1 MRKLLIFL
9 SIVLSVSLAR
19 AQTNTDSL
27 KMAGLNDLITSAFGK
42 NVKFEPLEIQKR
54 VELSKK
60 NQVNKQPMP
69 MLEGMVDYIPFD
81 FMTKPEYG
89 AFYSQKLMIG
99 KLNDMGEMS
108 TIKANKKDIEKEML
122 KIELVK
128 QIKQNY
134 FQLYNLER
142 LLAFNTEYQKIM
154 KNIIKNLENSYSSG
168 MGSQSQILKM
178 NNELQMMELE
188 QIEMNEMKKV
198 SINNMRVLANINLP
212 DNFST
217 KDVSESNITELDSNR
232 LIRQMLSNNPE
243 FKMIN
248 NMLEETRL
256 EKKIAENDRIPDITL
271 RGGIKYM
278 AKEPM
283 TYMTFGIGI
292 DLSFMPWNAKRIDAV
307 VEEKRL
313 TELQV
318 SSVQSSTF
326 QYMRN
331 ELVSMIIM
339 LNTIKKKADYIREV
353 LIPQTE
359 QTFNSSLVSYSS
371 SASEFM
377 NLLDS
382 YRKLREADQ
391 MLITEET
398 NYLKQYAELEF
409 LTGTRIQNTNKH

>member
-1 MRKLLIFL
+1 MRKLIIFL

-19 AQTNTDSL
+19 AQSNTDSL
-27 KMAGLNDLITSAFGK
+27 KMAGLNDLISSAFGR

-81 FMTKPEYG
+81 FMAKPEYG
-89 AFYSQKLMIG
+89 AFYSQKLMLG
-99 KLNDMGEMS
+99 KLDDMEQMS
-108 TIKANKKDIEKEML
+108 VIKANKKDIEKEML

-154 KNIIKNLENSYSSG
+154 KNIIKTLENSYASG
-168 MGSQSQILKM
+168 MGSQSPILKM

-188 QIEMNEMKKV
+188 QIEMTEMKKV

-212 DNFST
+212 DNFAT
-217 KDVSESNITELDSNR
+217 KDVSESNITDLDSNK
-232 LIRQMLSNNPE
+232 LIKQMLENNPE

-248 NMLEETRL
+248 NMIDETRL

-271 RGGIKYM
+271 RGGVKYM

-283 TYMTFGIGI
+283 TFMTFGIGI
-292 DLSFMPWNAKRIDAV
+292 DLSFMPWNKKRIDAM
-307 VEEKRL
+307 VEEKTL

-339 LNTIKKKADYIREV
+339 LNTIKKKAAYIRDV

-398 NYLKQYAELEF
+398 NYLKQYAEMEF
-409 LTGTRIQNTNKH
+409 LIGKRIQNIK

>member
-1 MRKLLIFL
+1 MRKLIIFL
-9 SIVLSVSLAR
+9 SLTISFSLAR
-19 AQTNTDSL
+19 AQTDSL
-27 KMAGLNDLITSAFGK
+27 KEIGLSGLITSAIGR
-42 NVKFEPLEIQKR
+42 NVKFEPLEAQKR

-81 FMTKPEYG
+81 FMAKPEYG
-89 AFYSQKLMIG
+89 AFYSQKLMLG
-99 KLNDMGEMS
+99 KLGDMEEMS
-108 TIKANKKDIEKEML
+108 AVKANKKDIEKDML

-142 LLAFNTEYQKIM
+142 LLDFNSGYQKIM
-154 KNIIKNLENSYSSG
+154 KSIIKNLENSYASG
-168 MGSQSQILKM
+168 MGNQSQILKM

-188 QIEMNEMKKV
+188 QIEMKEMKKA
-198 SINNMRVLANINLP
+198 SINNLRILANLMLP
-212 DNFST
+212 DDFTT
-217 KDVSESNITELDSNR
+217 KNINAENISELDSAR
-232 LIRQMLSNNPE
+232 LIKQMLANNPE

-248 NMLEETRL
+248 NMLYETKL

-283 TYMTFGIGI
+283 TFMTFGIGI
-292 DLSFMPWNAKRIDAV
+292 DLSFMPWNRKRIDAV
-307 VEEKRL
+307 VEEKSL
-313 TELQV
+313 MELQV
-318 SSVQSSTF
+318 NSVQSSTF

-331 ELVSMIIM
+331 ELVSMVIM
-339 LNTIKKKADYIREV
+339 LNAIKKKTDYIREV

-359 QTFNSSLVSYSS
+359 QTFNASLVSYSS
-371 SASEFM
+371 GAGEFM

-409 LTGTRIQNTNKH
+409 LTGTGTQNINK

>member
-1 MRKLLIFL
+1 MRILIIFL
-9 SIVLSVSLAR
+9 SIVISVSLAK
-19 AQTNTDSL
+19 AQTDSL
-27 KMAGLNDLITSAFGK
+27 KMAGLNDLILSAFGR
-42 NVKFEPLEIQKR
+42 NVKFEPLEIQMR

-81 FMTKPEYG
+81 FMAKPEYG
-89 AFYSQKLMIG
+89 AFYSQKLMLG
-99 KLNDMGEMS
+99 KLGDMEQMS
-108 TIKANKKDIEKEML
+108 AIKANKIDIEKDML

-154 KNIIKNLENSYSSG
+154 KNIIKTLENSYASG

-178 NNELQMMELE
+178 NNELQIMELE

-198 SINNMRVLANINLP
+198 SINNIRVLANTNLP
-212 DNFST
+212 DDFST
-217 KDVSESNITELDSNR
+217 KNIDEANITELDSNK
-232 LIRQMLSNNPE
+232 LIKLMLANNPE

-256 EKKIAENDRIPDITL
+256 EKRIAENNRIPDITL

-283 TYMTFGIGI
+283 TFMTFGIGI
-292 DLSFMPWNAKRIDAV
+292 DLSFMPWNRQRIDAM
-307 VEEKRL
+307 VEEKTL

-398 NYLKQYAELEF
+398 KYLKQYAELEF
-409 LTGTRIQNTNKH
+409 VVGTKLSK

>member
-1 MRKLLIFL
+1 MRKLIIFL
-9 SIVLSVSLAR
+9 SIVTSITLAK
-19 AQTNTDSL
+19 AQTDSI
-27 KMAGLNDLITSAFGK
+27 KMAGLNDLITFAFGK
-42 NVKFEPLEIQKR
+42 NVKFEPIEIQKR

-81 FMTKPEYG
+81 FMSKPEYG
-89 AFYSQKLMIG
+89 AFYSQKLMLG
-99 KLNDMGEMS
+99 KLGDMELMS
-108 TIKANKKDIEKEML
+108 GIKASKKDIERDML

-154 KNIIKNLENSYSSG
+154 KNIIKTLENSYASG

-178 NNELQMMELE
+178 NNELQIMELE

-198 SINNMRVLANINLP
+198 TINNMRVLANTDLP
-212 DNFST
+212 DDFST
-217 KDVSESNITELDSNR
+217 KNITETNMTELDTNK
-232 LIRQMLSNNPE
+232 LIIQMLTNNPE

-256 EKKIAENDRIPDITL
+256 EKKIAENDKIPDITL
-271 RGGIKYM
+271 KGGIKYM

-283 TYMTFGIGI
+283 TFMTFGIGI
-292 DLSFMPWNAKRIDAV
+292 DLSFMPWNRQRIDAV
-307 VEEKRL
+307 IEEKTL

-318 SSVQSSTF
+318 SSIQNSTF

-331 ELVSMIIM
+331 ELVSMIVM
-339 LNTIKKKADYIREV
+339 LNTFKKKADYIRKI
-353 LIPQTE
+353 LIPQTQ

-371 SASEFM
+371 SANEFM

-398 NYLKQYAELEF
+398 KYMTQYAELEF
-409 LTGTRIQNTNKH
+409 LIGKEYKILNKH

>member
-1 MRKLLIFL
+1 
-9 SIVLSVSLAR
+9 
-19 AQTNTDSL
+19 
-27 KMAGLNDLITSAFGK
+27 
-42 NVKFEPLEIQKR
+42 
-54 VELSKK
+54 
-60 NQVNKQPMP
+60 
-69 MLEGMVDYIPFD
+69 
-81 FMTKPEYG
+81 
-89 AFYSQKLMIG
+89 
-99 KLNDMGEMS
+99 
-108 TIKANKKDIEKEML
+108 
-122 KIELVK
+122 
-128 QIKQNY
+128 
-134 FQLYNLER
+134 
-142 LLAFNTEYQKIM
+142 
-154 KNIIKNLENSYSSG
+154 
-168 MGSQSQILKM
+168 M

-188 QIEMNEMKKV
+188 QIEMTEMKKV
-198 SINNMRVLANINLP
+198 SINNMRVLANVNLP
-212 DNFST
+212 DNFVT

-232 LIRQMLSNNPE
+232 LIRQMLTNNPE

-248 NMLEETRL
+248 NMIDETRL

-271 RGGIKYM
+271 KGGVKYM
-278 AKEPM
+278 ANDNM

-292 DLSFMPWNAKRIDAV
+292 DLSFMPWNTKRIDAV

-339 LNTIKKKADYIREV
+339 LNTIKNKADYIREV

-359 QTFNSSLVSYSS
+359 QTFNSSLVSYSA
-371 SASEFM
+371 SANEFM

-409 LTGTRIQNTNKH
+409 LIGTRIQINK

>member
-1 MRKLLIFL
+1 MRKLIIFL
-9 SIVLSVSLAR
+9 SIVISVSLSR
-19 AQTNTDSL
+19 AQSNTDSL
-27 KMAGLNDLITSAFGK
+27 KMAGLNDLITSALGK

-69 MLEGMVDYIPFD
+69 MFEGMVDYIPFD

-99 KLNDMGEMS
+99 KLNDMSEMS
-108 TIKANKKDIEKEML
+108 TIKATKKDIEKEML

-142 LLAFNTEYQKIM
+142 LLAFNAEYQKIM
-154 KNIIKNLENSYSSG
+154 KNIIKTLENSYASG

-198 SINNMRVLANINLP
+198 SINNMRVLANNNLP
-212 DNFST
+212 DDFST
-217 KDVSESNITELDSNR
+217 KNIVESNMLELDTNK

-248 NMLEETRL
+248 NMLDETRL

-283 TYMTFGIGI
+283 TFMTFGIGI
-292 DLSFMPWNAKRIDAV
+292 DLSFMPWNRKRIDAV
-307 VEEKRL
+307 VEEKML

-398 NYLKQYAELEF
+398 KYLKQIAEIEF
-409 LTGTRIQNTNKH
+409 LTGTKITNNNK

>member
-1 MRKLLIFL
+1 MRKLIIFL
-9 SIVLSVSLAR
+9 SIVLSVSLAK
-19 AQTNTDSL
+19 AQTDSL
-27 KMAGLNDLITSAFGK
+27 KMAGLNDLISSAFGR

-54 VELSKK
+54 IELSKK

-69 MLEGMVDYIPFD
+69 MFEGMVDYIPFD
-81 FMTKPEYG
+81 FMAKPEYG
-89 AFYSQKLMIG
+89 AFYSQKLMLG
-99 KLNDMGEMS
+99 KLGDMEQMS
-108 TIKANKKDIEKEML
+108 EIKANKKDIERDML

-134 FQLYNLER
+134 FQLYNLEK
-142 LLAFNTEYQKIM
+142 LLAFNTEYLKIM
-154 KNIIKNLENSYSSG
+154 KNIIKTLENSYASG

-178 NNELQMMELE
+178 NNELQIMELE

-198 SINNMRVLANINLP
+198 SINNMRVLANTNLP
-212 DNFST
+212 DDFST
-217 KDVSESNITELDSNR
+217 KNIYEANITELDSNK
-232 LIRQMLSNNPE
+232 LIKQMLANNPE

-248 NMLEETRL
+248 NMLEETKL
-256 EKKIAENDRIPDITL
+256 EKRIAENDRIPDITL

-283 TYMTFGIGI
+283 TFMTFGFGI
-292 DLSFMPWNAKRIDAV
+292 DLSFMPWNRQRIEAV
-307 VEEKRL
+307 VEEKTL

-318 SSVQSSTF
+318 SSVQNSTF

-339 LNTIKKKADYIREV
+339 LNTIKKKTDYIREV
-353 LIPQTE
+353 LIPQTQ

-398 NYLKQYAELEF
+398 KYLKQYAELEF
-409 LTGTRIQNTNKH
+409 VVGARLSK

>member
-19 AQTNTDSL
+19 AQTITDSL
-27 KMAGLNDLITSAFGK
+27 KIAGLNDLITSALGK

-89 AFYSQKLMIG
+89 VFYSQKLMIG

-108 TIKANKKDIEKEML
+108 AIKVNKKEIEKEML

-142 LLAFNTEYQKIM
+142 LLAFNAEYQKIM
-154 KNIIKNLENSYSSG
+154 KNIIKNLENSYASG

-178 NNELQMMELE
+178 SNELQMMELE
-188 QIEMNEMKKV
+188 QIEMNEMKKA
-198 SINNMRVLANINLP
+198 SINSMRILANINLP
-212 DNFST
+212 DDFAT
-217 KDVSESNITELDSNR
+217 KGTFESNITELDSSS
-232 LIRQMLSNNPE
+232 LIRQMLENNPE

-248 NMLEETRL
+248 NMLEETKL

-271 RGGIKYM
+271 KGGIKYM

-283 TYMTFGIGI
+283 TFMTFGIGI
-292 DLSFMPWNAKRIDAV
+292 DLSFMPWNKKRIDAV
-307 VEEKRL
+307 VEEKML
-313 TELQV
+313 TEMQV
-318 SSVQSSTF
+318 SSVQNSTF

-331 ELVSMIIM
+331 ELISMIIM
-339 LNTIKKKADYIREV
+339 LNTIKKKADYIRGV

-359 QTFNSSLVSYSS
+359 QTFNSSLISYSTS
-371 SASEFM
+371 SSEFM

-391 MLITEET
+391 MLINEET
-398 NYLKQYAELEF
+398 NYLSQYAELEF
-409 LTGTRIQNTNKH
+409 LIGKKIQNN

>member
-1 MRKLLIFL
+1 MRKLIIFL
-9 SIVLSVSLAR
+9 SIVISVSFAE
-19 AQTNTDSL
+19 AQTDSL
-27 KMAGLNDLITSAFGK
+27 KDPGLNELITSAFGR
-42 NVKFEPLEIQKR
+42 NVKLEPLEIQKR
-54 VELSKK
+54 IELSKK
-60 NQVNKQPMP
+60 NQVNQQPMP
-69 MLEGMVDYIPFD
+69 MLEGMIDYIPFN

-89 AFYSQKLMIG
+89 AFYSQKLMLG
-99 KLNDMGEMS
+99 KLSDMEEMS
-108 TIKANKKDIEKEML
+108 TVKANKKDIEKEML

-142 LLAFNTEYQKIM
+142 LLAFNAEYQKIM

-168 MGSQSQILKM
+168 MGNQSQILKM

-188 QIEMNEMKKV
+188 QIEMTEMKKV
-198 SINNMRVLANINLP
+198 SINNMKVLVNINLP
-212 DNFST
+212 DNFTT
-217 KDVSESNITELDSNR
+217 KNIDGTNITELDSNK

-271 RGGIKYM
+271 KGGIKYM

-292 DLSFMPWNAKRIDAV
+292 DLPFMPWNAKRIDAV

-331 ELVSMIIM
+331 ELVSMILM

-353 LIPQTE
+353 LIPQTQ
-359 QTFNSSLVSYSS
+359 QTFNSSLVSYSA
-371 SASEFM
+371 SANEFM

-391 MLITEET
+391 KLITEET

-409 LTGTRIQNTNKH
+409 VIGTRIQNTK

>member
-9 SIVLSVSLAR
+9 SLTISFSLAR
-19 AQTNTDSL
+19 AQTDSL
-27 KMAGLNDLITSAFGK
+27 KEIGLSGLITSAIGR
-42 NVKFEPLEIQKR
+42 NVKFEPLEAQKR

-81 FMTKPEYG
+81 FMAKPEYG
-89 AFYSQKLMIG
+89 AFYSQKLMLG
-99 KLNDMGEMS
+99 KLGDMEEMS
-108 TIKANKKDIEKEML
+108 AVKANKKDIEKDML

-142 LLAFNTEYQKIM
+142 LLDFNSGYQKIM
-154 KNIIKNLENSYSSG
+154 KSIIKNLENSYASG
-168 MGSQSQILKM
+168 MGNQSQILKM

-188 QIEMNEMKKV
+188 QIEMKEMKKA
-198 SINNMRVLANINLP
+198 SINNLRILANLMLP
-212 DNFST
+212 DDFTT
-217 KDVSESNITELDSNR
+217 KNINAENISELDSAR
-232 LIRQMLSNNPE
+232 LIKQMLANNPE

-248 NMLEETRL
+248 NMLYETKL

-283 TYMTFGIGI
+283 TFMTFGIGI
-292 DLSFMPWNAKRIDAV
+292 DLSFMPWNRKRIDAV
-307 VEEKRL
+307 VEEKSL
-313 TELQV
+313 MELQV
-318 SSVQSSTF
+318 NSVQSSTF

-331 ELVSMIIM
+331 ELVSMVIM
-339 LNTIKKKADYIREV
+339 LNAIKKKTDYIREV

-359 QTFNSSLVSYSS
+359 QTFNASLVSYSS
-371 SASEFM
+371 GAGEFM

-409 LTGTRIQNTNKH
+409 LTGTGTQNINK

>member
-1 MRKLLIFL
+1 MRKLIIFL
-9 SIVLSVSLAR
+9 SIVINVALVR
-19 AQTNTDSL
+19 AQTDSM
-27 KMAGLNDLITSAFGK
+27 KIAGLNDLISSAFGR
-42 NVKFEPLEIQKR
+42 NVKFEPIEIQKR

-69 MLEGMVDYIPFD
+69 MFEGMVDYIPFD
-81 FMTKPEYG
+81 FMAKPEYG
-89 AFYSQKLMIG
+89 AFYSQKLMLG
-99 KLNDMGEMS
+99 KLGDMELMS
-108 TIKANKKDIEKEML
+108 GIKANKKDIERDML

-154 KNIIKNLENSYSSG
+154 KNIIKTLENSYSSG

-178 NNELQMMELE
+178 NNELQIMELE

-198 SINNMRVLANINLP
+198 SINNMRVLANTNLS
-212 DNFST
+212 DDFST
-217 KDVSESNITELDSNR
+217 KNITETNMTELDTNK
-232 LIRQMLSNNPE
+232 LISQMLANNPE

-248 NMLEETRL
+248 NMLEETKL
-256 EKKIAENDRIPDITL
+256 EKKIAENDKIPDITL

-283 TYMTFGIGI
+283 TFMTFGIGI
-292 DLSFMPWNAKRIDAV
+292 DLSFMPWNRQRIEAV
-307 VEEKRL
+307 VEEKTL

-318 SSVQSSTF
+318 SSVRSSTF

-353 LIPQTE
+353 LIPQTQ

-371 SASEFM
+371 SANEFM

-398 NYLKQYAELEF
+398 KYLTQFAELEF
-409 LTGTRIQNTNKH
+409 LIGKEYKTLSKQ

>member
-1 MRKLLIFL
+1 MRKLIIFL
-9 SIVLSVSLAR
+9 LIVVNVALVN
-19 AQTNTDSL
+19 AQSNTDSL
-27 KMAGLNDLITSAFGK
+27 RFDSLNDLIKSALSS

-69 MLEGMVDYIPFD
+69 MFEGMVDYIPFD
-81 FMTKPEYG
+81 FMAKPEYG
-89 AFYSQKLMIG
+89 AFYSQKLMLG
-99 KLNDMGEMS
+99 KLSDMEQMS
-108 TIKANKKDIEKEML
+108 EIKANKKDIERDLL

-128 QIKQNY
+128 QIKLNY
-134 FQLYNLER
+134 FQLFNLEK

-154 KNIIKNLENSYSSG
+154 KNIIKTLENSYASG

-178 NNELQMMELE
+178 NNELQIMELE

-198 SINNMRVLANINLP
+198 SINNMRVLANTNIP
-212 DNFST
+212 DDFST
-217 KDVSESNITELDSNR
+217 KNIDESNITELDSNK
-232 LIRQMLSNNPE
+232 LIKQMLVNNPE
-243 FKMIN
+243 FKMIT
-248 NMLEETRL
+248 NMLDETRL
-256 EKKIAENDRIPDITL
+256 EKRIAENDRIPDITL

-283 TYMTFGIGI
+283 TFLSFGFGI
-292 DLSFMPWNAKRIDAV
+292 DLSFMPWNTKRIDAI
-307 VEEKRL
+307 VEEKML

-318 SSVQSSTF
+318 SSVQNSTF

-331 ELVSMIIM
+331 ELVSMILM
-339 LNTIKKKADYIREV
+339 LNTIKKKVDYIREV
-353 LIPQTE
+353 LIPQIQ

-371 SASEFM
+371 NASEFM

-398 NYLKQYAELEF
+398 KYLKQYAELEF
-409 LTGTRIQNTNKH
+409 VIGAKLSK

>member
-1 MRKLLIFL
+1 MRKLIIFL
-9 SIVLSVSLAR
+9 LITISVSLAR
-19 AQTNTDSL
+19 AQTDTDTVRHI
-27 KMAGLNDLITSAFGK
+27 GLNGLINSAFGR
-42 NVKFEPLEIQKR
+42 NVKFEPIEIQKR

-69 MLEGMVDYIPFD
+69 MLEGMIDYIPFD
-81 FMTKPEYG
+81 FMAKPEYG
-89 AFYSQKLMIG
+89 AFYSQKLMLG
-99 KLNDMGEMS
+99 KLGDMEEMS
-108 TIKANKKDIEKEML
+108 AIKANKQEIEKEML
-122 KIELVK
+122 KIELIK

-134 FQLYNLER
+134 FRLYSLER
-142 LLAFNTEYQKIM
+142 LLAFNSEYRKIM
-154 KNIIKNLENSYSSG
+154 KNIIKTLENSYASG

-188 QIEMNEMKKV
+188 QIEMNEMKKLN
-198 SINNMRVLANINLP
+198 INNLRILANVNLP
-212 DNFST
+212 DDYET
-217 KDVSESNITELDSNR
+217 KDVNSENITELDSNK
-232 LIRQMLSNNPE
+232 LVKTMLANNPE

-248 NMLEETRL
+248 NMLDETRL
-256 EKKIAENDRIPDITL
+256 EKKIAENDRTPDITL

-278 AKEPM
+278 ANEPM
-283 TYMTFGIGI
+283 TFMTFGVSI
-292 DLSFMPWNAKRIDAV
+292 DLSFMPWNKKRIDAV
-307 VEEKRL
+307 VEEKSL
-313 TELQV
+313 MELQV
-318 SSVQSSTF
+318 SSVQNSTF

-353 LIPQTE
+353 IIPQTE
-359 QTFNSSLVSYSS
+359 QTLNSSLVSYSS
-371 SASEFM
+371 SAGEFM

-409 LTGTRIQNTNKH
+409 LTGARIQNINK

>member
-1 MRKLLIFL
+1 MRKLIIFL
-9 SIVLSVSLAR
+9 SIVISVSFVN
-19 AQTNTDSL
+19 AQSDTDTTKSV
-27 KMAGLNDLITSAFGK
+27 GLNDIITSAFSK
-42 NVKFEPLEIQKR
+42 NAKFEPLEIQKR

-108 TIKANKKDIEKEML
+108 TVKANKKDIEKEML

-142 LLAFNTEYQKIM
+142 LLAFNVEYQKIM
-154 KNIIKNLENSYSSG
+154 KNIIKTLENSYASG

-178 NNELQMMELE
+178 NNEVQKMELE
-188 QIEMNEMKKV
+188 QIEMTEMKKV
-198 SINNMRVLANINLP
+198 SINNMRVLANMDLP
-212 DNFST
+212 DNLVT
-217 KDVSESNITELDSNR
+217 KNIAETTLNMTELDTNKM
-232 LIRQMLSNNPE
+232 IRMMLQNNPE

-248 NMLEETRL
+248 NMLDETRL
-256 EKKIAENDRIPDITL
+256 EKRIAENDRIPDITL
-271 RGGIKYM
+271 KGGIKYM

-318 SSVQSSTF
+318 NSVQSSTF

-359 QTFNSSLVSYSS
+359 QTFNSTLVTYSS
-371 SASEFM
+371 SSGEFM

-398 NYLKQYAELEF
+398 NYIKQIAEIEF
-409 LTGTRIQNTNKH
+409 VIGARISK

>member
-1 MRKLLIFL
+1 MRKLIIFL
-9 SIVLSVSLAR
+9 SIVISVSLSR
-19 AQTNTDSL
+19 AQSNTDSL
-27 KMAGLNDLITSAFGK
+27 KMIGLNDLLASAFSK

-69 MLEGMVDYIPFD
+69 MLEGMIDYIPFD

-108 TIKANKKDIEKEML
+108 TVKANKKDIEKEMI

-142 LLAFNTEYQKIM
+142 LLAFNVEYQKIM

-178 NNELQMMELE
+178 NNELQLMELE

-198 SINNMRVLANINLP
+198 SINNMRVLANTNLP
-212 DNFST
+212 DDFST
-217 KDVSESNITELDSNR
+217 KNIDESNITELDSNK
-232 LIRQMLSNNPE
+232 LIRAMLSNNPE

-248 NMLEETRL
+248 NMLDETRL

-283 TYMTFGIGI
+283 TFMTFGIGI
-292 DLSFMPWNAKRIDAV
+292 DLSFMPWNRKRIDAV
-307 VEEKRL
+307 VEEKML
-313 TELQV
+313 TELQL

-409 LTGTRIQNTNKH
+409 VTGTRIQNIK

>member
-1 MRKLLIFL
+1 MRKLIIFL
-9 SIVLSVSLAR
+9 SIVISVSFAN
-19 AQTNTDSL
+19 AQTDSL
-27 KMAGLNDLITSAFGK
+27 KDQGLNELITSAFGR
-42 NVKFEPLEIQKR
+42 NVKLEPLEIQKR
-54 VELSKK
+54 IELSKK

-69 MLEGMVDYIPFD
+69 MLEGMVDYIPFN

-89 AFYSQKLMIG
+89 AFYSQKLMLG
-99 KLNDMGEMS
+99 KLSDMEEMS
-108 TIKANKKDIEKEML
+108 TVKANKKDIEKEML

-142 LLAFNTEYQKIM
+142 LLAFNAEYQKIM

-168 MGSQSQILKM
+168 MGNQSQILKM

-188 QIEMNEMKKV
+188 QIEMTEMKKV

-212 DNFST
+212 DDFAT
-217 KDVSESNITELDSNR
+217 KNIDETNITELDSNK
-232 LIRQMLSNNPE
+232 LIRQMLTNNPE

-271 RGGIKYM
+271 KGGIKYM

-292 DLSFMPWNAKRIDAV
+292 DLPFMPWNAKRIDAV

-331 ELVSMIIM
+331 ELVSMILM

-353 LIPQTE
+353 LIPQTQ
-359 QTFNSSLVSYSS
+359 QTFNSSLVSYSA
-371 SASEFM
+371 SANEFM

-391 MLITEET
+391 KLITEET
-398 NYLKQYAELEF
+398 NYLKQYAEMEF
-409 LTGTRIQNTNKH
+409 VVGTRIQITK

>member
-1 MRKLLIFL
+1 MRKLIIFL
-9 SIVLSVSLAR
+9 SIVISVSFVN
-19 AQTNTDSL
+19 AQSDADTAKSV
-27 KMAGLNDLITSAFGK
+27 GLNDIITSAFSK
-42 NVKFEPLEIQKR
+42 NAKFEPLEIQKR

-89 AFYSQKLMIG
+89 GFYSQKLMIG
-99 KLNDMGEMS
+99 KLSDMGEMS
-108 TIKANKKDIEKEML
+108 TVKANRKDIEKEML

-142 LLAFNTEYQKIM
+142 LLAFNVEYQKIM
-154 KNIIKNLENSYSSG
+154 KNIIKTLENSYASG

-178 NNELQMMELE
+178 NNEVQKMELE
-188 QIEMNEMKKV
+188 QIEMTEMKKV
-198 SINNMRVLANINLP
+198 SINNMRVLSNMDLP
-212 DNFST
+212 DNLTT
-217 KDVSESNITELDSNR
+217 KNIAETTVNMTELDTNKM
-232 LIRQMLSNNPE
+232 IRMMLQNNPE

-248 NMLEETRL
+248 NMLDETRL
-256 EKKIAENDRIPDITL
+256 EKRIAENDRIPDITL

-283 TYMTFGIGI
+283 TFMTFGIGI

-318 SSVQSSTF
+318 NSVQSSTF

-359 QTFNSSLVSYSS
+359 QTFNSTLVTYSS
-371 SASEFM
+371 SSGEFM

-398 NYLKQYAELEF
+398 NYLKQIAEIEF
-409 LTGTRIQNTNKH
+409 VVGTRIFK

>member
-1 MRKLLIFL
+1 MRKLIIFL
-9 SIVLSVSLAR
+9 SIIISVSFVK
-19 AQTNTDSL
+19 AQSNTDTT
-27 KMAGLNDLITSAFGK
+27 KGVGLNDLLASAFNK
-42 NVKFEPLEIQKR
+42 NVKFEPLDIQKR

-108 TIKANKKDIEKEML
+108 TVKANKKDIEKAML
-122 KIELVK
+122 KIELAK

-142 LLAFNTEYQKIM
+142 LLAFNSEYQKIM
-154 KNIIKNLENSYSSG
+154 KNIIKTLENSYASG

-178 NNELQMMELE
+178 NNEVQKMELE
-188 QIEMNEMKKV
+188 QIEMTEMKKV
-198 SINNMRVLANINLP
+198 SINNLRVLVNMNLP
-212 DNFST
+212 DDFETVNVAET
-217 KDVSESNITELDSNR
+217 AANMTELDSNK
-232 LIRQMLSNNPE
+232 LIRAMLENNPE

-283 TYMTFGIGI
+283 TFMTFGIGI
-292 DLSFMPWNAKRIDAV
+292 DLSFMPWNTKRIDAV
-307 VEEKRL
+307 VEEKML

-318 SSVQSSTF
+318 NSVQNSTF

-339 LNTIKKKADYIREV
+339 LNAIKKKADYIKAV

-359 QTFNSSLVSYSS
+359 QTFNSSLVTYSS
-371 SASEFM
+371 SAGEFM

-382 YRKLREADQ
+382 YRKLRETDE

-398 NYLKQYAELEF
+398 KYLKQIAEIEF
-409 LTGTRIQNTNKH
+409 LTGTRIINIK

>member
-1 MRKLLIFL
+1 MRKLIIFL
-9 SIVLSVSLAR
+9 LIAISVSLAR
-19 AQTNTDSL
+19 AQTDTDTL
-27 KMAGLNDLITSAFGK
+27 KYVGLNDLITSAFGR
-42 NVKFEPLEIQKR
+42 NVKFEPIEIQKR

-69 MLEGMVDYIPFD
+69 MLEGMIDYIPFD
-81 FMTKPEYG
+81 FMAKPEYG
-89 AFYSQKLMIG
+89 AFYSQKLMLG
-99 KLNDMGEMS
+99 KLGDMEEMS
-108 TIKANKKDIEKEML
+108 AIKANKQEIEKEML

-134 FQLYNLER
+134 FQLYSLER
-142 LLAFNTEYQKIM
+142 LLTFNSEYRKIM
-154 KNIIKNLENSYSSG
+154 KNIVKTLENSYASG

-178 NNELQMMELE
+178 NNELQMLELE

-198 SINNMRVLANINLP
+198 SINNLRILANVNLP
-212 DNFST
+212 DDYET
-217 KDVSESNITELDSNR
+217 KDVNAENITELDSNK
-232 LIRQMLSNNPE
+232 LIRTMLANNPE

-248 NMLEETRL
+248 NMLDETRL
-256 EKKIAENDRIPDITL
+256 EKKIAGNERIPDITL

-278 AKEPM
+278 ANEPM
-283 TYMTFGIGI
+283 TFMTFGVGI
-292 DLSFMPWNAKRIDAV
+292 DLSFMPWNKKRIDAV
-307 VEEKRL
+307 VEEKSL

-339 LNTIKKKADYIREV
+339 LNTIKKKTDYIREV
-353 LIPQTE
+353 IIPQTE

-371 SASEFM
+371 SSGEFM

-409 LTGTRIQNTNKH
+409 LTGVKIQNPNK

>member
-1 MRKLLIFL
+1 
-9 SIVLSVSLAR
+9 VLSVSLAK
-19 AQTNTDSL
+19 AQTDSL
-27 KMAGLNDLITSAFGK
+27 KMAGLNDLISSAFGS

-69 MLEGMVDYIPFD
+69 MFEGMVDYIPFD
-81 FMTKPEYG
+81 FMAKPEYG
-89 AFYSQKLMIG
+89 AFYSQKLMLG
-99 KLNDMGEMS
+99 KLSDMEQMS
-108 TIKANKKDIEKEML
+108 EIKANKKDIERDLL

-128 QIKQNY
+128 QIKLNY
-134 FQLYNLER
+134 FQLFNLEK
-142 LLAFNTEYQKIM
+142 LLAFNTEYLKIM
-154 KNIIKNLENSYSSG
+154 KNIIKTLENSYASG

-188 QIEMNEMKKV
+188 QIEMTEMKKV
-198 SINNMRVLANINLP
+198 SINNMCVLANINLP
-212 DNFST
+212 DNFAT
-217 KDVSESNITELDSNR
+217 KDVSESYITDLDSNK
-232 LIRQMLSNNPE
+232 LIKQMLENNPE

-248 NMLEETRL
+248 NMIDETRL

-271 RGGIKYM
+271 RGGVKYM

-283 TYMTFGIGI
+283 TFMTFGIGI
-292 DLSFMPWNAKRIDAV
+292 DLSFMPWNKKRIDAM
-307 VEEKRL
+307 VEEKTL

-339 LNTIKKKADYIREV
+339 LNTIKKKADYIRDV

-398 NYLKQYAELEF
+398 NYLKQYAEMEF
-409 LTGTRIQNTNKH
+409 LIGKRIQNIK

>member
-1 MRKLLIFL
+1 MRKLIIFL
-9 SIVLSVSLAR
+9 SIVISVSFTN
-19 AQTNTDSL
+19 AQTDSL
-27 KMAGLNDLITSAFGK
+27 KMPGLNDLISSAFSK

-69 MLEGMVDYIPFD
+69 MLEGMVDYIPTN
-81 FMTKPEYG
+81 FMTKPEYD
-89 AFYSQKLMIG
+89 AFYSQKLMLG
-99 KLNDMGEMS
+99 KLGDMEEMS
-108 TIKANKKDIEKEML
+108 TVKANKKDIEKEML

-134 FQLYNLER
+134 FQLYSLEK
-142 LLAFNTEYQKIM
+142 LIAFNSEYQKIM
-154 KNIIKNLENSYSSG
+154 KSIIKNLENSYSSG
-168 MGSQSQILKM
+168 MGNQSQILKM

-188 QIEMNEMKKV
+188 QIEMTEMKKV
-198 SINNMRVLANINLP
+198 SINNMRVLANVNLP
-212 DNFST
+212 DNFTT
-217 KDVSESNITELDSNR
+217 KNVSESNITELDSNR

-248 NMLEETRL
+248 NMIDETRL

-271 RGGIKYM
+271 KGGVKYM
-278 AKEPM
+278 ANDNM
-283 TYMTFGIGI
+283 TFLTFGIGI
-292 DLSFMPWNAKRIDAV
+292 DLSFMPWNTKRIEAV

-318 SSVQSSTF
+318 NSVQSSTF

-359 QTFNSSLVSYSS
+359 QTFNSSLVSYSA
-371 SASEFM
+371 SANEFM

-409 LTGTRIQNTNKH
+409 LIGTRIQITK

>member
-1 MRKLLIFL
+1 MRKLIIFL
-9 SIVLSVSLAR
+9 TILVSVSFAN
-19 AQTNTDSL
+19 AQTDSI
-27 KMAGLNDLITSAFGK
+27 KVTGLNDLISSALSK

-81 FMTKPEYG
+81 FMAKPEYG

-99 KLNDMGEMS
+99 KLGDMEEMS

-142 LLAFNTEYQKIM
+142 LLAFNVEYQKIM

-168 MGSQSQILKM
+168 MGNQSQILKM

-188 QIEMNEMKKV
+188 QIEMTEMKKV
-198 SINNMRVLANINLP
+198 SINNMRVLANVNLP
-212 DNFST
+212 DNFAT

-232 LIRQMLSNNPE
+232 LIKQMLSNNPE

-248 NMLEETRL
+248 NMLDETRL
-256 EKKIAENDRIPDITL
+256 EKKIAENDKIPDITL

-278 AKEPM
+278 ANEPM
-283 TYMTFGIGI
+283 TFMTFGIGI
-292 DLSFMPWNAKRIDAV
+292 DLSFMPWNTKRIDAV
-307 VEEKRL
+307 VEEKKL

-318 SSVQSSTF
+318 NSVQSSTF

-359 QTFNSSLVSYSS
+359 QTFNSSLISYSA
-371 SASEFM
+371 SANEFM

-409 LTGTRIQNTNKH
+409 LIGTRIQITK

>member
-1 MRKLLIFL
+1 
-9 SIVLSVSLAR
+9 
-19 AQTNTDSL
+19 
-27 KMAGLNDLITSAFGK
+27 MAGLNDLITSALGK

-69 MLEGMVDYIPFD
+69 MFEGMVDYIPFD

-99 KLNDMGEMS
+99 KLNDMSEMS
-108 TIKANKKDIEKEML
+108 TIKATKKDIEKEML

-142 LLAFNTEYQKIM
+142 LLAFNAEYQKIM
-154 KNIIKNLENSYSSG
+154 KNIIKTLENSYASG

-198 SINNMRVLANINLP
+198 SINNMRVLANNNLP
-212 DNFST
+212 DDFST
-217 KDVSESNITELDSNR
+217 KNIVESNMLELDTNK

-248 NMLEETRL
+248 NMLDETRL

-283 TYMTFGIGI
+283 TFMTFGIGI
-292 DLSFMPWNAKRIDAV
+292 DLSFMPWNRKRIDAV
-307 VEEKRL
+307 VEEKML

-398 NYLKQYAELEF
+398 KYLKQIAEIEF
-409 LTGTRIQNTNKH
+409 LTGTKITNNNK

>member
-1 MRKLLIFL
+1 VI
-9 SIVLSVSLAR
+9 SVSLAN
-19 AQTNTDSL
+19 AQTDSI
-27 KMAGLNDLITSAFGK
+27 KVPSLNDLISSALSK

-69 MLEGMVDYIPFD
+69 MLEGMVDYIPTD
-81 FMTKPEYG
+81 FSVKPEYD
-89 AFYSQKLMIG
+89 AFYSQKLMLG
-99 KLNDMGEMS
+99 KLSDMEEMS
-108 TIKANKKDIEKEML
+108 TVKANKKDIEKEML

-134 FQLYNLER
+134 FQLYSLEK
-142 LLAFNTEYQKIM
+142 LLAFNSEYQKIM

-168 MGSQSQILKM
+168 MGNQSQILKM

-188 QIEMNEMKKV
+188 QIEMTEMKKV
-198 SINNMRVLANINLP
+198 SINNMRVLANVNIP

-248 NMLEETRL
+248 NMIDETRL

-271 RGGIKYM
+271 KGGVKYM
-278 AKEPM
+278 ANDNM
-283 TYMTFGIGI
+283 TFMTFGIGI
-292 DLSFMPWNAKRIDAV
+292 DLSFMPWNTKRIDAV

-359 QTFNSSLVSYSS
+359 QTFNSSLVSYSA
-371 SASEFM
+371 SANEFM

-409 LTGTRIQNTNKH
+409 VVGTRIQITK

>member
-1 MRKLLIFL
+1 MRKLIIFL
-9 SIVLSVSLAR
+9 SIIISVSFVK
-19 AQTNTDSL
+19 AQSNTDTT
-27 KMAGLNDLITSAFGK
+27 KGVGLNDLLASAFSK
-42 NVKFEPLEIQKR
+42 NVKFEPLDIQKR
-54 VELSKK
+54 IELSKK

-69 MLEGMVDYIPFD
+69 MLEGMVDYVPFD

-108 TIKANKKDIEKEML
+108 TVKANKKDIEKAML
-122 KIELVK
+122 KIELAK

-142 LLAFNTEYQKIM
+142 LLAFNSEYQKIM
-154 KNIIKNLENSYSSG
+154 KNIIKTLENSYASG

-178 NNELQMMELE
+178 NNEVQKMELE
-188 QIEMNEMKKV
+188 QIEMSEMKKV
-198 SINNMRVLANINLP
+198 SINNLRVLVNMNLP
-212 DNFST
+212 DDFETINI
-217 KDVSESNITELDSNR
+217 SETASNMTELDSNK
-232 LIRQMLSNNPE
+232 LIRAMLENNPE

-283 TYMTFGIGI
+283 TFMTFGFGI
-292 DLSFMPWNAKRIDAV
+292 DLSFMPWNTKRIDAV
-307 VEEKRL
+307 VEEKML

-318 SSVQSSTF
+318 NSVQSSTF

-339 LNTIKKKADYIREV
+339 LNTIKKKADYIRAV

-359 QTFNSSLVSYSS
+359 QTFNSSLVTYSS
-371 SASEFM
+371 SAGEFM

-382 YRKLREADQ
+382 YRKLRETDE

-398 NYLKQYAELEF
+398 KYLKQIAEIEF
-409 LTGTRIQNTNKH
+409 LTGTRIINIK

>member
-1 MRKLLIFL
+1 MRKLIIFL
-9 SIVLSVSLAR
+9 SIVLSVSLAK
-19 AQTNTDSL
+19 AQTDSL
-27 KMAGLNDLITSAFGK
+27 KMASLNDLITSAFGR
-42 NVKFEPLEIQKR
+42 NVKFEPLEIQER

-81 FMTKPEYG
+81 FMAKPEYG
-89 AFYSQKLMIG
+89 AFYSQKLMLG
-99 KLNDMGEMS
+99 KLGDMEQMS
-108 TIKANKKDIEKEML
+108 AIKANKIDIEKDML

-142 LLAFNTEYQKIM
+142 MLAFNTEYQKIM
-154 KNIIKNLENSYSSG
+154 KNIIKTLENSYASG

-178 NNELQMMELE
+178 NNELQIMELE

-198 SINNMRVLANINLP
+198 SINNIRVLANTNLP
-212 DNFST
+212 DDFST
-217 KDVSESNITELDSNR
+217 KNIDEANITELDSNK
-232 LIRQMLSNNPE
+232 LIKLMLANNPE

-256 EKKIAENDRIPDITL
+256 EKRIAENDRIPDITL

-283 TYMTFGIGI
+283 TFMTFGIGI
-292 DLSFMPWNAKRIDAV
+292 DLSFMPWNRQRIDAM
-307 VEEKRL
+307 VEEKTL
-313 TELQV
+313 AELQV

-339 LNTIKKKADYIREV
+339 LNTFKRKADYIREV

-398 NYLKQYAELEF
+398 KYLKQYAELEF
-409 LTGTRIQNTNKH
+409 VVGTRLSK

>member
-1 MRKLLIFL
+1 MRKLIIFL

-19 AQTNTDSL
+19 AQSNTDSL

-81 FMTKPEYG
+81 FMAKPEYG

-134 FQLYNLER
+134 FQLYSLER
-142 LLAFNTEYQKIM
+142 LLAFNAEYQKIM

-178 NNELQMMELE
+178 NNELQLMELE
-188 QIEMNEMKKV
+188 QIEMSEMKKV
-198 SINNMRVLANINLP
+198 SINNMRILTNTIIP
-212 DNFST
+212 DNFMT
-217 KDVSESNITELDSNR
+217 KDISESNITELDSNK
-232 LIRQMLSNNPE
+232 LIRLMLTNNPE
-243 FKMIN
+243 FRMIN

-283 TYMTFGIGI
+283 TFMTFGIGI
-292 DLSFMPWNAKRIDAV
+292 DLSFMPWNTKRIDAV

-318 SSVQSSTF
+318 SSVQNSTF

-331 ELVSMIIM
+331 EMVSMIIM

-353 LIPQTE
+353 LIPQTQ

-409 LTGTRIQNTNKH
+409 VIGTRIQNFK

>member
-1 MRKLLIFL
+1 
-9 SIVLSVSLAR
+9 
-19 AQTNTDSL
+19 
-27 KMAGLNDLITSAFGK
+27 
-42 NVKFEPLEIQKR
+42 
-54 VELSKK
+54 
-60 NQVNKQPMP
+60 

-142 LLAFNTEYQKIM
+142 LLAFNAEYQKIM
-154 KNIIKNLENSYSSG
+154 KSIIKTLENSYASG

-178 NNELQMMELE
+178 NNELQLMELE
-188 QIEMNEMKKV
+188 QIEMIEMKKI
-198 SINNMRVLANINLP
+198 SINNMRILANINLP
-212 DNFST
+212 DNFAT

-248 NMLEETRL
+248 NMLDETRL

-283 TYMTFGIGI
+283 TFMTLGIGI
-292 DLSFMPWNAKRIDAV
+292 DLSFMPWNRKRIDAM
-307 VEEKRL
+307 VEEKTL

-339 LNTIKKKADYIREV
+339 LNTIKKKADYIRDV

-371 SASEFM
+371 NASEFM

-409 LTGTRIQNTNKH
+409 IIGKRIQNIK

>member
-1 MRKLLIFL
+1 MRKLIIFL
-9 SIVLSVSLAR
+9 SIVISVSLAN
-19 AQTNTDSL
+19 AQTDSL
-27 KMAGLNDLITSAFGK
+27 KVPGLNDLISSALSK

-69 MLEGMVDYIPFD
+69 MLEGMVDYIPTD
-81 FMTKPEYG
+81 FMAKPEYD
-89 AFYSQKLMIG
+89 AFYSQKLMLG
-99 KLNDMGEMS
+99 KLSDMEEMS
-108 TIKANKKDIEKEML
+108 TVKANKKDIEKEML

-134 FQLYNLER
+134 FQLYSLEK
-142 LLAFNTEYQKIM
+142 LLAFNSEYQKIM

-168 MGSQSQILKM
+168 MGNQSQILKM

-188 QIEMNEMKKV
+188 QIEMTEMKKV
-198 SINNMRVLANINLP
+198 SINNMRVLANVNLP
-212 DNFST
+212 DNFVT

-232 LIRQMLSNNPE
+232 LIRQMLTNNPE

-248 NMLEETRL
+248 NMIDETRL

-271 RGGIKYM
+271 KGGVKYM
-278 AKEPM
+278 ANDNM

-292 DLSFMPWNAKRIDAV
+292 DLSFMPWNTKRIDAV

-359 QTFNSSLVSYSS
+359 QTFNSSLVSYSA
-371 SASEFM
+371 SANEFM

-409 LTGTRIQNTNKH
+409 LIGTRIQINK

>member
-1 MRKLLIFL
+1 MRKLIIFL
-9 SIVLSVSLAR
+9 SIVLSVSLVR
-19 AQTNTDSL
+19 AQSNTDSL

-81 FMTKPEYG
+81 FMSKPEYG
-89 AFYSQKLMIG
+89 AFYSQKLMFG
-99 KLNDMGEMS
+99 KLDDMEQMS
-108 TIKANKKDIEKEML
+108 VIKANKKDIEKEML

-142 LLAFNTEYQKIM
+142 LLAFNTEYRKIM
-154 KNIIKNLENSYSSG
+154 KNIIKTLENSYASG
-168 MGSQSQILKM
+168 MGSQSPILKM

-188 QIEMNEMKKV
+188 QIEMTEMKKV

-212 DNFST
+212 DNFAT
-217 KDVSESNITELDSNR
+217 NDVSESNITDLDSNK
-232 LIRQMLSNNPE
+232 LIKQMLESNPE

-248 NMLEETRL
+248 NMIDETRL

-271 RGGIKYM
+271 RGGVKYM

-283 TYMTFGIGI
+283 TFMTFGIGI
-292 DLSFMPWNAKRIDAV
+292 DLSFMPWNRERIDAM
-307 VEEKRL
+307 VEEKTL

-326 QYMRN
+326 QYMKN

-339 LNTIKKKADYIREV
+339 LNTIKNKAAYIRDV

-409 LTGTRIQNTNKH
+409 IIGKRIQNIK

>member
-1 MRKLLIFL
+1 MRKLIIFL
-9 SIVLSVSLAR
+9 SIVLSVSLVR
-19 AQTNTDSL
+19 AQSNTDSL
-27 KMAGLNDLITSAFGK
+27 KMAGLNDLITSAFSS
-42 NVKFEPLEIQKR
+42 NIKFEPLEIQKR

-142 LLAFNTEYQKIM
+142 LLAFNAEYQKIM
-154 KNIIKNLENSYSSG
+154 KSIIKTLENSYASG

-178 NNELQMMELE
+178 NNELQLMELE
-188 QIEMNEMKKV
+188 QIEMIEMKKI
-198 SINNMRVLANINLP
+198 SINNMRILANINLP
-212 DNFST
+212 DNFAT

-248 NMLEETRL
+248 NMLDETRL

-283 TYMTFGIGI
+283 TFMTLGIGI
-292 DLSFMPWNAKRIDAV
+292 DLSFMPWNRKRIDAM
-307 VEEKRL
+307 VEEKTL

-339 LNTIKKKADYIREV
+339 LNTIKKKADYIRDV

-371 SASEFM
+371 NASEFM

-409 LTGTRIQNTNKH
+409 IIGKRIQNIK